1 MAISKER
8 KNELVAQY
16 VEWADS
22 SKALVVT
29 EYKGLSVK
37 DLDNL
42 RAKLRTVGGEF
53 HIIKNT
59 LGKLALEQAQLP
71 VQEGVFEGST
81 AISFAFEDAPAM
93 AKALIE
99 FAEEKEFIKVK
110 AGYLE
115 RELISPEEVKALAEL
130 PSLPVLRATILG
142 TIMAPAS
149 KLTRLL
155 AEPGRQVAAVVKAY
169 AESNTAADAA

>member
-1 MAISKER
+1 MALSKER
-8 KNELVAQY
+8 KNELVTQY
-16 VEWADS
+16 VDWTDS
-22 SKALVVT
+22 SQALIVT

-37 DLDNL
+37 DLDDL

-53 HIIKNT
+53 HIVKNT

-71 VQEGVFEGST
+71 VQEGIFEGST
-81 AISFAFEDAPAM
+81 AISFAYEDAPAM
-93 AKALIE
+93 AKTLME
-99 FAEEKEFIKVK
+99 FADENEFIKVK
-110 AGYLE
+110 GGYLE
-115 RELISPEEVKALAEL
+115 KELISPEEVKALAEL

-155 AEPGRQVAAVVKAY
+155 AEPGRQVAAVIKAY
-169 AESNTAADAA
+169 AETDAAADAA

>member
-1 MAISKER
+1 M
-8 KNELVAQY
+8 
-16 VEWADS
+16 
-22 SKALVVT
+22 
-29 EYKGLSVK
+29 
-37 DLDNL
+37 
-42 RAKLRTVGGEF
+42 
-53 HIIKNT
+53 
-59 LGKLALEQAQLP
+59 
-71 VQEGVFEGST
+71 
-81 AISFAFEDAPAM
+81 
-93 AKALIE
+93 
-99 FAEEKEFIKVK
+99 
-110 AGYLE
+110 E